1 MDYFGLLVVT
11 FFLSFGV
18 HIWSALVGGGG
29 AIIIPALLF
38 LGFPPQ
44 VAVATN
50 RVGALSNIFALF
62 QFHRHGEVK
71 WKVGL
76 WLALFAGAGSAI
88 GSFLLLQVEADVL
101 ERGIAVIILLS
112 LPMFLLRPKMGL
124 KEKEVRLTKQRQA
137 GGGAIMFFLGIIGGF
152 FSATGV
158 WFRYV
163 YLFYYGMTFLQT
175 AATSK
180 IAGMA
185 MLVLSLAVLIPA
197 GIIDWPVAGAMFA
210 GGSLG
215 SWLSAKYS
223 KKLGNEKIRYLFLAV
238 MGAMALKIL
247 LF

>member
-1 MDYFGLLVVT
+1 MESFGLLAIA

-18 HIWSALVGGGG
+18 HLWSTLVGGGG

-38 LGFPPQ
+38 LGFSPQ

-62 QFHRHGEVK
+62 QFHRHGEVR
-71 WKVGL
+71 WRVGL
-76 WLALFAGAGSAI
+76 WLALFAGLGSAI
-88 GSFLLLQVEADVL
+88 GSILLLQVEADVL
-101 ERGIAVIILLS
+101 ERGIAIIILLS
-112 LPMFLLRPKMGL
+112 LPMFLLRPKVGL
-124 KEKEVRLTKQRQA
+124 KEKKVRLTKLKQA

-180 IAGMA
+180 IAGMF
-185 MLVLSLAVLIPA
+185 MLSFSLAVLIPA
-197 GIIDWPVAGAMFA
+197 GIINWPVAAAMFA

-238 MGAMALKIL
+238 MSFMALKIL

>member
-1 MDYFGLLVVT
+1 MDNIGIFVVT

-18 HIWSALVGGGG
+18 HMVSTLVGGGG
-29 AIIIPALLF
+29 AIIIPAMLF
-38 LGFPPQ
+38 LGFSPQ
-44 VAVATN
+44 TAIATN
-50 RVGALSNIFALF
+50 RVGALSNIFALL

-76 WLALFAGAGSAI
+76 WLALFAGLGSAV
-88 GSFLLLQVEADVL
+88 GSFLLLQIEADIL
-101 ERGIAVIILLS
+101 ERGIAVIILFS
-112 LPMFLLRPKMGL
+112 LPMFLLRPRVGL
-124 KEKEVRLTKQRQA
+124 KERKGKLTKLKQA

-180 IAGMA
+180 IAGMC
-185 MLVLSLAVLIPA
+185 MLAFSLAILIPA
-197 GIIDWPVAGAMFA
+197 GIINWPVAASMFA
-210 GGSLG
+210 GGALG

-223 KKLGNEKIRYLFLAV
+223 KKLGNEWIRYLFLLV
-238 MGAMALKIL
+238 MFLMALKIL
-247 LF
+247 FF